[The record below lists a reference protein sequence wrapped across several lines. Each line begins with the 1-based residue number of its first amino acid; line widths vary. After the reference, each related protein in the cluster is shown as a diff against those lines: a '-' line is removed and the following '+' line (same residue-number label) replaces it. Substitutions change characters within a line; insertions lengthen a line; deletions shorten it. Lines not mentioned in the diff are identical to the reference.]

1 LQDNKFF
8 LPAVDDDISGYFL
21 LIIFIIMPTPLQQDH
36 HKVKASQPTEE
47 KPYHV
52 GRGAQ
57 FNTKNKFIKHEITR
71 ENPEGIDDWEE
82 ANIATQYIEQFS
94 KTIVNAVES
103 KDVGM
108 DTA

>member
-52 GRGAQ
+52 GRAQ

-71 ENPEGIDDWEE
+71 ENPEGIDDGRS
-82 ANIATQYIEQFS
+82 QYCHPVHR
-94 KTIVNAVES
+94 TILENHCECC
-103 KDVGM
+103 
-108 DTA
+108 